1 MAIFA
6 VPLGMPV
13 KKPFVT
19 TLKARGSAAFSHEAE
34 DLVVFS
40 PHLYKIGCSDKL
52 VRHARP
58 TRINLTKSP
67 ITVIRPIRINLTQSS
82 SPSVGARVVRSGG
95 EGLYGRPRPVPRA
108 HLWGNALTPPPGHHR
123 VVLAF

>member
-13 KKPFVT
+13 KRPFVT

-40 PHLYKIGCSDKL
+40 PRLYKDVNSDLPEK
-52 VRHARP
+52 VFMNK
-58 TRINLTKSP
+58 NLQ
-67 ITVIRPIRINLTQSS
+67 NELLLSS
-82 SPSVGARVVRSGG
+82 SDSFCRFLRSRPLMLLPVLGG
-95 EGLYGRPRPVPRA
+95 LIFLNPCCGFRKLPHYQQKP
-108 HLWGNALTPPPGHHR
+108 L
-123 VVLAF
+123 